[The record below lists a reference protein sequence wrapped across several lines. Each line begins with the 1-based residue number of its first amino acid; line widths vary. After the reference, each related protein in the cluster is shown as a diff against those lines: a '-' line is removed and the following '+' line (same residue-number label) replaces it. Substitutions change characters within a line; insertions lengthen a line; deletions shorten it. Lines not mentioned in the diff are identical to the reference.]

1 MVISDWSSDVCS
13 SDLQALSFLPGNP
26 FGRQTMRSG
35 NILEWPF
42 IIGDIVKNE
51 PCFHRGM
58 KGVRVQGRLWI
69 IGPLFPMRQNDLNII
84 KRFHIEA
91 ADIMHHA
98 FPTRIDRKRGGE
110 GKRVTVGGGLGG
122 GP

>member
-1 MVISDWSSDVCS
+1 
-13 SDLQALSFLPGNP
+13 
-26 FGRQTMRSG
+26 MRSG

-42 IIGDIVKNE
+42 IIGDIVKKE

-58 KGVRVQGRLWI
+58 KGVRVQGRLWT

-91 ADIMHHA
+91 ADITHQA
-98 FPTRIDRKRGGE
+98 FPTRSPQELENFGDSLFISCIN
-110 GKRVTVGGGLGG
+110 GKPTRYGIALRSEEQTSELQSLMRLS
-122 GP
+122 